1 MGEDVNEHKPINDYG
16 RKVGWNFFLSE
27 KVLGYWRVSFFK

>member
-16 RKVGWNFFLSE
+16 RKVGWNFFSVREGVRILESE
-27 KVLGYWRVSFFK
+27 FF